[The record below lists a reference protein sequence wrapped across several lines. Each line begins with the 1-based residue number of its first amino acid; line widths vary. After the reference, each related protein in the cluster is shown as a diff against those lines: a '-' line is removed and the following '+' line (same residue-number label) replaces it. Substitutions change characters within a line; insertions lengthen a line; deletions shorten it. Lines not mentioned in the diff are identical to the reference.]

1 MLNIYIC
8 IKNIIKFN
16 NIPNLFD
23 LELLNNSINSY
34 IKSYGYSLK
43 KAFYNFVS
51 KEELLRINREFLNHN
66 YHTDIISFDYTNSK
80 IIEADFYLSMWAIKN
95 SAKKAKQTIENETL
109 RLISHGLLHIFG
121 MKDNTKALKESM
133 AKEEN
138 NLIRRF
144 HVKHTRNEKA
154 I

>member
-8 IKNIIKFN
+8 IKKNIIKFN

-23 LELLNNSINSY
+23 LELLNNSIYSY
-34 IKSYGYSLK
+34 VKSYGYSIK

-95 SAKKAKQTIENETL
+95 SAKKEN
-109 RLISHGLLHIFG
+109 
-121 MKDNTKALKESM
+121 KPLKM
-133 AKEEN
+133 RH
-138 NLIRRF
+138 LG
-144 HVKHTRNEKA
+144 
-154 I
+154 

>member
-1 MLNIYIC
+1 MFAK
-8 IKNIIKFN
+8 KNIIKFN

-23 LELLNNSINSY
+23 LELLNNSIYSY
-34 IKSYGYSLK
+34 VKSYGYSLK

-109 RLISHGLLHIFG
+109 RVIIHGVLHCMGYNDKTSEQLQI
-121 MKDNTKALKESM
+121 MRN
-133 AKEEN
+133 KEEEFIS
-138 NLIRRF
+138 LF
-144 HVKHTRNEKA
+144 HVKQNSHV
-154 I
+154 